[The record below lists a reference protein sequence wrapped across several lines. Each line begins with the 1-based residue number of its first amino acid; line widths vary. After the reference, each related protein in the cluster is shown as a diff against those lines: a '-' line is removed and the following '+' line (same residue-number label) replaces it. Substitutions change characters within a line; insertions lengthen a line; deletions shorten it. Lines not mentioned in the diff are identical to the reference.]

1 MHRARHPAR
10 HATPRH
16 ATPRPAPPRPAPPR
30 PATPRHAPHR
40 ATAPQALDRHEPQN
54 AELYFR
60 AARPFA
66 RLAARRADVLQL
78 TQTLVDRACKL
89 APGKAE
95 YAA

>member
-1 MHRARHPAR
+1 MWPSCPATHGTAARACWGR
-10 HATPRH
+10 HATSTTLHRPWSLY
-16 ATPRPAPPRPAPPR
+16 ATGTGPLRR
-30 PATPRHAPHR
+30 
-40 ATAPQALDRHEPQN
+40 PQALDRHEPQN